1 MRDLKSLNLPRDGFC
16 DEWRDC
22 LRGRSAESGRLI
34 ALSGFSAAA
43 IPKIDWRT
51 KMMKQ
56 MVVVLALAVCSV
68 TGARAQN
75 GQTAP
80 KVPAGTIIEPSKS
93 FDALLKIYENEMM
106 GLVNA
111 MPADKYS
118 FAPSQA
124 IFKPEQGVKYDGVR
138 TFGQMVAHVAQSNYF
153 FYGLSWGSKPDVD
166 VKAIGS
172 MTSKED
178 TVKALADSFAYA
190 HKQIA
195 TLTAAN
201 AFASVK
207 DDQTKASMVAFGIA
221 HGFDHYGQL
230 VEYLRM
236 NGIVPPA
243 SQK

>member
-1 MRDLKSLNLPRDGFC
+1 M
-16 DEWRDC
+16 
-22 LRGRSAESGRLI
+22 
-34 ALSGFSAAA
+34 
-43 IPKIDWRT
+43 T
-51 KMMKQ
+51 MMKR
-56 MVVVLALAVCSV
+56 MVVVLALAICCV
-68 TGARAQN
+68 TGARGQM

-93 FDALLKIYENEMM
+93 FDALLKIYEGEMM
-106 GLVNA
+106 GAVNA
-111 MPADKYS
+111 MPADKYN
-118 FAPSQA
+118 FAPSEA
-124 IFKPEQGVKYDGVR
+124 IFKPEQVVKYDGVR
-138 TFGQMVAHVAQSNYF
+138 TFGQMVAHVAQSNYY
-153 FYGLSWGSKPDVD
+153 FYGLSWGGKPDVD

-178 TVKALADSFAYA
+178 VVKALADSFAYA

-195 TLTAAN
+195 TMTAAN

-207 DDQTKASMVAFGIA
+207 DDSTRASMVAFGIA

>member
-1 MRDLKSLNLPRDGFC
+1 
-16 DEWRDC
+16 
-22 LRGRSAESGRLI
+22 
-34 ALSGFSAAA
+34 
-43 IPKIDWRT
+43 
-51 KMMKQ
+51 MMKQ

-68 TGARAQN
+68 TGAKAQM

-93 FDALLKIYENEMM
+93 FDALLKIYEDEMM
-106 GLVNA
+106 GAVNA
-111 MPADKYS
+111 MPADKYD
-118 FAPSQA
+118 FAPSPA
-124 IFKPEQGVKYDGVR
+124 IFKAEQGVKYDGVR
-138 TFGQMVAHVAQSNYF
+138 TFGAMVAHVAQANYF
-153 FYGLSWGSKPDVD
+153 FYGLSWGAKPDVD

-172 MTSKED
+172 MTSKDD
-178 TVKALADSFAYA
+178 TVKALTASFAYA

-195 TLTAAN
+195 TMTAAN

-207 DDQTKASMVAFGIA
+207 DDSTRASMVAFGIA

>member
-1 MRDLKSLNLPRDGFC
+1 M
-16 DEWRDC
+16 
-22 LRGRSAESGRLI
+22 
-34 ALSGFSAAA
+34 
-43 IPKIDWRT
+43 T
-51 KMMKQ
+51 KQ
-56 MVVVLALAVCSV
+56 MVVILALVVCCG
-68 TGARAQN
+68 TGVRAQN

-80 KVPAGTIIEPSKS
+80 KVPPGTIIEPSKS

-106 GLVNA
+106 GAVNA

-118 FAPSQA
+118 FAPSAA
-124 IFKPEQGVKYDGVR
+124 IFVPSQKADYMSPNDKGVR
-138 TFGQMVAHVAQSNYF
+138 TFGQMVAHVAQSNYY
-153 FYGLSWGSKPDVD
+153 FYGISWGSKPDVD
-166 VKAIGS
+166 VKAIGN

-178 TVKALADSFAYA
+178 TVKALADSFAFA

-195 TLTAAN
+195 TMTAAN
-201 AFASVK
+201 AFASLK
-207 DDQTKASMVAFGIA
+207 DDSTRASMTAFGIA

>member
-1 MRDLKSLNLPRDGFC
+1 M
-16 DEWRDC
+16 
-22 LRGRSAESGRLI
+22 
-34 ALSGFSAAA
+34 
-43 IPKIDWRT
+43 

-68 TGARAQN
+68 TGAKGQN

-80 KVPAGTIIEPSKS
+80 EVTAGRMIEPSKS
-93 FDALLKIYENEMM
+93 FDALLKIYESEMM
-106 GLVNA
+106 GAVNA
-111 MPADKYS
+111 MPADKYN
-118 FAPSQA
+118 FAPSPA
-124 IFKPEQGVKYDGVR
+124 IFKAEQGVKYDTVR
-138 TFGQMVAHVAQSNYF
+138 TFGQMVAHVAQANYY
-153 FYGLSWGSKPDVD
+153 FYSTLGGAKPDVD
-166 VKAIGS
+166 MKAIGS

-178 TVKALADSFAYA
+178 TEKARTASFAYG

-195 TLTAAN
+195 TLTAAS
-201 AFASVK
+201 ACASGK